1 MLKTLVVALGTMAV
15 ISQAGLGPG
24 GQSRYRPGL
33 RVGETGLGGFQ
44 ESEETSPR
52 K

>member
-15 ISQAGLGPG
+15 ISQAGLVLAANPDTARAAGWGNWPG
-24 GQSRYRPGL
+24 RISRIR
-33 RVGETGLGGFQ
+33 R
-44 ESEETSPR
+44 TSPR